1 MNNNLANIKK
11 SIFFLNKNECVAIPT
26 ETVYGLAANAY
37 SSKSVKKI
45 YALKK
50 RHKNNPSIVHYSSLN
65 QLQKDCELNKNFLIL
80 YKKFCPGPI
89 TFVLKLKKKSRIS
102 RIVTNNKKTVAVRF
116 PKNKLTQ
123 KLLKLLK
130 YPLAAPSANIST
142 KISPV
147 SKDDVK
153 EEFGNKI
160 KFILDGGRSIIG
172 LESTIISLIDKPK
185 ILKYPLAA
193 PSANISTNISPVS
206 KEDVKDEFGKK
217 IKFIL
222 DGGRSQVGLEST
234 IISLI
239 NKPQI
244 LRLGGIK
251 ISEINKLLKTNLKF
265 NKKNIKTPSPG
276 QSKVHYSPGIPLKL
290 NVKKPKLN
298 EAFILIKKRKFSD
311 KNFYYLTKNKN
322 LKEAAKNLYK
332 TLRMIKRKKYKSISV
347 EKIPNIGF
355 GQAINDRLIRASK
368 L

>member
-45 YALKK
+45 YTLKK
-50 RHKNNPSIVHYSSLN
+50 RPRNNPSIVHYSSLN
-65 QLQKDCELNKNFLIL
+65 QLKKDCELNKNFLIL

-160 KFILDGGRSIIG
+160 KFILDGGRSKIG
-172 LESTIISLIDKPK
+172 LESTIISLVDKP
-185 ILKYPLAA
+185 
-193 PSANISTNISPVS
+193 
-206 KEDVKDEFGKK
+206 
-217 IKFIL
+217 
-222 DGGRSQVGLEST
+222 R
-234 IISLI
+234 
-239 NKPQI
+239 I
-244 LRLGGIK
+244 LRLGGIERTK
-251 ISEINKLLKTNLKF
+251 INKVLN
-265 NKKNIKTPSPG
+265 KNIKYYRTNKKITMPG
-276 QSKVHYSPGIPLKL
+276 QSKLHYSPGIPIKL
-290 NVKKPKLN
+290 NISKPKTN
-298 EAFILIKKRKFSD
+298 EAFILIKKRKKSY
-311 KNFYYLTKNKN
+311 KNYYYLSKTKN
-322 LKEAAKNLYK
+322 LRQAAKNLYK
-332 TLRMIKRKKYKSISV
+332 ILRVIKNKNYKSIVV

-355 GQAINDRLIRASK
+355 GEVINDRLKRASAK
-368 L
+368 

>member
-45 YALKK
+45 YILKK
-50 RHKNNPSIVHYSSLN
+50 RPRNNPSIVHYSSLN
-65 QLQKDCELNKNFLIL
+65 QLKKDCELNKNFLIL

-160 KFILDGGRSIIG
+160 KFILDGGRSKIG
-172 LESTIISLIDKPK
+172 LESTIISLVDKP
-185 ILKYPLAA
+185 
-193 PSANISTNISPVS
+193 
-206 KEDVKDEFGKK
+206 
-217 IKFIL
+217 
-222 DGGRSQVGLEST
+222 R
-234 IISLI
+234 
-239 NKPQI
+239 I
-244 LRLGGIK
+244 LRLGGMERK
-251 ISEINKLLKTNLKF
+251 KINKVLN
-265 NKKNIKTPSPG
+265 KNIKYDKTNKKITVPG
-276 QSKVHYSPGIPLKL
+276 QSKLHYSPGIPIKL
-290 NVKKPKLN
+290 NITKPKTN
-298 EAFILIKKRKFSD
+298 EAFILIKKRKFSG
-311 KNFYYLTKNKN
+311 KNFYYLSKNNN

-332 TLRMIKRKKYKSISV
+332 TLRKIKNKNFKSIAV

-355 GQAINDRLIRASK
+355 GEAINDRLIRASK
-368 L
+368 KTK